1 MQIDSIASD
10 AAVDVGHRTLE
21 GALAEARQ
29 RILSAYDPKAFARAG
44 HEVVD
49 EIARFLKRS
58 QRSEGAVLNW
68 CEPAEN
74 VRAAAAL
81 LDGEASVQTLIRTI
95 FSRGQTMHDPRYIG
109 HQVPP
114 PVPVSAMFEA
124 VSSISNQGMTIYEM
138 GPWSSAVERLILAR
152 LGETLGLAPG
162 FGGVLTSG
170 GSLANLTALL
180 TARNIALR
188 GGWKQGTA
196 AAQGAGG
203 AVIIAH
209 GESHYCVERAAG
221 ILGIGTE
228 NCLKAA
234 LDERGKMDAS
244 KLADQLQEAKQQ
256 GRTVIAVIA
265 SACSTRTGTYDPL
278 RAIAAVCRGFGVWF
292 HVDAA
297 HGGAAAFSETH
308 AHYLDGIDEADS
320 VVWDAHKM
328 MFMPALSTYLFYRRS
343 TDQYHAVSQQASYLF
358 DDDAQRADAFNTGLG
373 TIECT
378 KRAAAFS
385 LWATWALHGKRLFAD
400 LVDTT
405 YGVARQFA
413 ARIDA
418 HPDCELLNTP
428 ESNILVFRYVPPALR
443 QAEPERIGAF
453 QSALRKRV
461 IESGEYYIVPAMDRG
476 IGALRLVVMNPL
488 TTEAHFD
495 RLIESLSAASAAV
508 LDT

>member
-1 MQIDSIASD
+1 MANGTALELAQEPL
-10 AAVDVGHRTLE
+10 GETL
-21 GALAEARQ
+21 AQARQ
-29 RILSAYDPKAFARAG
+29 RIVTAYDPQAFAQAA
-44 HEVVD
+44 HDVVD
-49 EIARFLKRS
+49 EMAHFLRRS
-58 QRSEGAVLNW
+58 QRSEAAVLNW
-68 CEPAEN
+68 REPLDN
-74 VRAAAAL
+74 IRDAAAL
-81 LDGEASVQTLIRTI
+81 IDENTSLDVRTLVRTI

-138 GPWSSAVERLILAR
+138 GPWSSAVERVMIAR
-152 LGETLGLAPG
+152 LGETLGLAAG

-180 TARNIALR
+180 TARNIAIGEAWKR
-188 GGWKQGTA
+188 GVA
-196 AAQGAGG
+196 AAQD

-234 LDERGKMDAS
+234 LDKRGKMDAH
-244 KLADQLQEAKQQ
+244 KLAEQLASLEQA
-256 GRTVIAVIA
+256 GRTVIAVVA
-265 SACSTRTGTYDPL
+265 SACSTRTGAYDPL
-278 RAIAAVCRGFGVWF
+278 RAIAAVCRRHGVWF

-297 HGGAAAFSETH
+297 HGGGAAFSETY

-320 VVWDAHKM
+320 IVWDAHKM

-358 DDDAQRADAFNTGLG
+358 DENAQRADAFNTGLG

-385 LWATWALHGKRLFAD
+385 LWATWAIHGKRLFAD
-400 LVDTT
+400 LIDTT

-418 HPDCELLNTP
+418 HADCDLLNTP
-428 ESNILVFRYVPPALR
+428 ESNIVVFRYIPPALR
-443 QAEPERIGAF
+443 QAAPERIGAF
-453 QSALRKRV
+453 QSALRKRI
-461 IESGEYYIVPAMDRG
+461 IESGEFYLVPAMDNG

-488 TTEAHFD
+488 TTAAHFD
-495 RLIESLSAASAAV
+495 RLLESLSAASAA
-508 LDT
+508 LLNS

>member
-1 MQIDSIASD
+1 MMSIDSIAADTRFGVEHESES
-10 AAVDVGHRTLE
+10 T
-21 GALAEARQ
+21 ALAQARQ
-29 RILSAYDPKAFARAG
+29 RILKAYDPQAFAQAG
-44 HEVVD
+44 RDVVD
-49 EIARFLKRS
+49 EIAGFLDRS
-58 QRSEGAVLNW
+58 QRSDGAVLNW
-68 CEPAEN
+68 RQPLDN
-74 VRAAAAL
+74 ISDAAAL
-81 LDGEASVQTLIRTI
+81 IDGGANADVRTLVRTI

-138 GPWSSAVERLILAR
+138 GPWSSAVERVMLAR

-188 GGWKQGTA
+188 DVWKQGA
-196 AAQGAGG
+196 AVAQG

-221 ILGIGTE
+221 IIGIGTE
-228 NCLKAA
+228 NCLRAA
-234 LDERGKMDAS
+234 LDERGKMDAR
-244 KLADQLQEAKQQ
+244 KLADQLDRLKQE
-256 GRTVIAVIA
+256 GRTVIAVVA
-265 SACSTRTGTYDPL
+265 SACSTRTGAYDPL
-278 RAIAAVCRGFGVWF
+278 RAIAAVCRRYGVWF

-297 HGGAAAFSETH
+297 HGGAAAFSEAY

-320 VVWDAHKM
+320 IVWDAHKM

-358 DDDAQRADAFNTGLG
+358 DENAQRADAFNTGLG

-385 LWATWALHGKRLFAD
+385 LWATWAIHGKRLFAD
-400 LVDTT
+400 LIDTT

-418 HPDCELLNTP
+418 HPDCVLLNTP
-428 ESNILVFRYVPPALR
+428 EANILVFRYVPPALR
-443 QAEPERIGAF
+443 QAEAERVGAF
-453 QSALRKRV
+453 QNALRKKI
-461 IESGEYYIVPAMDRG
+461 IESGEFYIVPAMDQD

-495 RLIESLSAASAAV
+495 RLLDSLSAASAA
-508 LDT
+508 LLNA

>member
-1 MQIDSIASD
+1 MSTDSMAHDTALDSEH
-10 AAVDVGHRTLE
+10 GTLGE
-21 GALAEARQ
+21 ALAHARQ
-29 RILSAYDPKAFARAG
+29 RIVTAYDSQAFAQAG
-44 HEVVD
+44 HDVVD
-49 EIARFLKRS
+49 EIARFLQRS
-58 QRSEGAVLNW
+58 QRSETAVLNW
-68 CEPAEN
+68 REPLEN
-74 VRAAAAL
+74 IRDAAAL
-81 LDGEASVQTLIRTI
+81 IDENTTADVRSLVRTI

-138 GPWSSAVERLILAR
+138 GPWSSAVERVMIAR

-180 TARNIALR
+180 TARNVALS
-188 GGWKQGTA
+188 GVWKQGVA
-196 AAQGAGG
+196 AAQG

-234 LDERGKMDAS
+234 LDEHGKMDAR
-244 KLADQLQEAKQQ
+244 KLADQLATLKQA
-256 GRTVIAVIA
+256 GRTVIAVVA
-265 SACSTRTGTYDPL
+265 SACSTRTGAYDPL
-278 RAIAAVCRGFGVWF
+278 RVIAAVCRRYGVWF

-297 HGGAAAFSETH
+297 HGGGAAFSETY

-320 VVWDAHKM
+320 IVWDAHKM

-358 DDDAQRADAFNTGLG
+358 DDNAQRADAFNTGLG

-385 LWATWALHGKRLFAD
+385 LWATWAIHGKRLFAD
-400 LVDTT
+400 LIDTT

-418 HPDCELLNTP
+418 HPDCDLLHPP
-428 ESNILVFRYVPPALR
+428 ESNILVFRYMPGALR
-443 QAEPERIGAF
+443 HAEPERIGAF
-453 QSALRKRV
+453 QNALRKRI
-461 IESGEYYIVPAMDRG
+461 IESGEFYIVPATDRG

-495 RLIESLSAASAAV
+495 RLLESLTAASSA
-508 LDT
+508 LLNS

>member
-1 MQIDSIASD
+1 MLIDSIESK
-10 AAVDVGHRTLE
+10 AVGTVDQER
-21 GALAEARQ
+21 LAEARR
-29 RILSAYDPKAFARAG
+29 RILKAYDPQAFAEAG
-44 HEVVD
+44 REVVD
-49 EIARFLKRS
+49 EISRFLQRS
-58 QRSEGAVLNW
+58 QRCEAAVLNW
-68 CEPAEN
+68 REPAVN
-74 VRAAAAL
+74 VREAAAL
-81 LDGEASVQTLIRTI
+81 LKGGAADVQALVRTI

-114 PVPVSAMFEA
+114 PVPVSALFEA

-138 GPWSSAVERLILAR
+138 GPWSSAVERVMLAR

-180 TARNIALR
+180 TARNIALSAT
-188 GGWKQGTA
+188 WKQGAA

-244 KLADQLQEAKQQ
+244 KLAEQLRTLGEQ
-256 GRTVIAVIA
+256 GRTVIAVVA

-278 RAIAAVCRGFGVWF
+278 RAIAAVCRSFGVWF
-292 HVDAA
+292 HV
-297 HGGAAAFSETH
+297 GGAAAFSETY
-308 AHYLDGIDEADS
+308 AQYLDGIDEADS
-320 VVWDAHKM
+320 IVWDAHKM

-358 DDDAQRADAFNTGLG
+358 DEDAQRPDAFNTGLG

-385 LWATWALHGKRLFAD
+385 LWGTWAIYGKRLFGD

-418 HPDCELLNTP
+418 HPDFDLLNEP

-443 QAEPERIGAF
+443 HAAPGCIGEF
-453 QSALRKRV
+453 QNALRKRV
-461 IESGEYYIVPAMDRG
+461 IESGESYIVPAMHHG

-495 RLIESLSAASAAV
+495 RLIESLSTASAA
-508 LDT
+508 LLGP